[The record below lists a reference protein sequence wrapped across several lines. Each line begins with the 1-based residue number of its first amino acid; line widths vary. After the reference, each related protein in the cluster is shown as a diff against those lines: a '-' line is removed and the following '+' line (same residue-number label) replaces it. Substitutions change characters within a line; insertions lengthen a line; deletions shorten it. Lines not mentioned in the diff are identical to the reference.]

1 MEERGRDTGGRE
13 GGEHL
18 WIVGKKRKDIVDE
31 GICNAPGAARR
42 GGGMAAARDVHC
54 SWKQSFSGGGGG
66 GSKVSLESRDVP
78 LGDVGLVGS
87 TSVTSP
93 PLVRTL
99 KNKGNGPLVLHSGK
113 QLE

>member
-1 MEERGRDTGGRE
+1 MRGSAT
-13 GGEHL
+13 
-18 WIVGKKRKDIVDE
+18 
-31 GICNAPGAARR
+31 PPARR
-42 GGGMAAARDVHC
+42 GGDMAAARDVHC
-54 SWKQSFSGGGGG
+54 SWKQSFSGGG

-113 QLE
+113 QFE

>member
-1 MEERGRDTGGRE
+1 M
-13 GGEHL
+13 
-18 WIVGKKRKDIVDE
+18 VGKRRKDIVDE
-31 GICNAPGAARR
+31 GGAPQLLARSL
-42 GGGMAAARDVHC
+42 ARDVHC
-54 SWKQSFSGGGGG
+54 SWKQSFSGGGGGG

-87 TSVTSP
+87 TSVTSQP
-93 PLVRTL
+93 RWTLLAGLVRTL